1 MRVIEETIS
10 VVREGPGLTLF
21 MGGYRVALTLD
32 EARRLFGA
40 LDAVL
45 AEAPGEAGAAP
56 SGDRAAIVAKV
67 TEQLISW
74 SEIAEAAKRR

>member
-1 MRVIEETIS
+1 IS
-10 VVREGPGLTLF
+10 VVREDPGLTLF

-32 EARRLFGA
+32 EARSLLGA
-40 LDAVL
+40 LDAAL
-45 AEAPGEAGAAP
+45 AGAP
-56 SGDRAAIVAKV
+56 GDRAAIVARV